1 MKRVLSGNMIE
12 LRSGE
17 HVRISGLDAL
27 AITATEGEA
36 AKRRLQR
43 LLRRGTSIGL
53 SDPMSRIAN
62 GSVRRVTREGR
73 DVIRLLTQARTRR
86 AAAPARAAAAPAR
99 TAAKPART
107 AAKPARAA
115 AKPAQAAAKPAQAAA
130 KPAQAAAKPARAA
143 AKPGR
148 PRR

>member
-1 MKRVLSGNMIE
+1 MPRGVVKRVLAGNMIE

-17 HVRISGLDAL
+17 HVRISGLDAP
-27 AITATEGEA
+27 AITAPGGEA

-53 SDPMSRIAN
+53 SDPMGRIAN

-86 AAAPARAAAAPAR
+86 PAAKP
-99 TAAKPART
+99 AAKPARP

-115 AKPAQAAAKPAQAAA
+115 AKPA
-130 KPAQAAAKPARAA
+130 RG

>member
-1 MKRVLSGNMIE
+1 MPRGVVKRVLAGNMIE

-17 HVRISGLDAL
+17 HVRISGLDAP
-27 AITATEGEA
+27 AITAPGGEA

-73 DVIRLLTQARTRR
+73 DVIRLLTQARVRR
-86 AAAPARAAAAPAR
+86 AAAPARP
-99 TAAKPART
+99 AAKPAR
-107 AAKPARAA
+107 
-115 AKPAQAAAKPAQAAA
+115 
-130 KPAQAAAKPARAA
+130 AAAKPARAA

>member
-1 MKRVLSGNMIE
+1 MPRGVVKRVLAGNTIE

-17 HVRISGLDAL
+17 HVRIQGLDAP
-27 AITATEGEA
+27 AIAAQGGEA

-53 SDPMSRIAN
+53 SDPVSKN
-62 GSVRRVTREGR
+62 QQGTVRRVTKEGR

-86 AAAPARAAAAPAR
+86 P
-99 TAAKPART
+99 
-107 AAKPARAA
+107 AA
-115 AKPAQAAAKPAQAAA
+115 AKPAPKPAARRPVAKPG
-130 KPAQAAAKPARAA
+130 